1 MAGPVCANCG
11 GPLPPKT
18 GPRGRTAV
26 YCSAACRQRA
36 YRSRRTPEPD
46 VTALITEVGHV
57 ANRLAPQP
65 PDTFLTDLAT
75 LTSRVSRLRRIAQ
88 LTLRA
93 KEENVTEDPVTE
105 IGHEVGDEVAFA
117 GRIEQHQR
125 ELRVHC
131 YRMVG
136 SYDDAEDLVQET
148 FLRAWR
154 GRDGF
159 EGRSSFRAWLYR
171 IATNACLDFLRRNKR
186 VPRPY
191 DPLPGVDQRGEP
203 PQFLPWL
210 QPYPDAQLDEVASA
224 EAEPDEA
231 AESRET
237 VELVFLAAIQHLPPK
252 QRAAVILGDVLGW
265 TAPET
270 ADLLETSVAA
280 VTSAL
285 QRARA
290 TLRERLPR
298 HRGEWARTTEPTE
311 EEQAVLRRYMAAAT
325 GNGDARV
332 MAELLREDVLV
343 TMPPN
348 PLWFSGRD
356 TFLKFVSESL
366 DPASP
371 GYFGEWKHLPTSANR
386 LPAAAGYVRRPG
398 TRIYRAQVL
407 DVLRIEDGKVAE
419 ITAFEPHLFPAFGL
433 PLTLT

>member
-1 MAGPVCANCG
+1 MTGQVCGVCES
-11 GPLPPKT
+11 PLPSKA
-18 GPRGRTAV
+18 GSRGRAAV

-36 YRSRRTPEPD
+36 YRSRRDPAPD
-46 VTALITEVGHV
+46 VDALIAEVGRV
-57 ANRLAPQP
+57 ANRLTPRPAEAL
-65 PDTFLTDLAT
+65 LTDLT
-75 LTSRVSRLRRIAQ
+75 SLTADVGRLRRIAQ
-88 LTLRA
+88 LALRSE
-93 KEENVTEDPVTE
+93 EENVTPEPVTE
-105 IGHEVGDEVAFA
+105 TVDEVDFA
-117 GRIEQHQR
+117 ERIEQHQR

-154 GRDGF
+154 GREGF

-171 IATNACLDFLRRNKR
+171 IATNTCLDFLRRNKR

-191 DPLPGVDQRGEP
+191 DPLPDVDQQGEP
-203 PQFLPWL
+203 PQFMPWL
-210 QPYPDAQLDEVASA
+210 QPFPDDSA
-224 EAEPDEA
+224 EIAET
-231 AESRET
+231 RET
-237 VELVFLAAIQHLPPK
+237 MELVFLAAIQHLPPK
-252 QRAAVILGDVLGW
+252 QRAVVILNDVLGW
-265 TAPET
+265 KAAET
-270 ADLLETSVAA
+270 ADLLETSVAS

-285 QRARA
+285 QRARP
-290 TLRERLPR
+290 TLRERLPER
-298 HRGEWARTTEPTE
+298 RADWVRTAQVTE
-311 EEQAVLRRYMAAAT
+311 EEQAILRRYMAAAT
-325 GNGDARV
+325 GNGDSRV

-356 TFLKFVSESL
+356 VFLDFVAQSL

-371 GYFGEWKHLPTSANR
+371 TYFGEWKHLPTSANR

-398 TRIYRAQVL
+398 TRVYRAQVL
-407 DVLRIEDGKVAE
+407 DVLRIEDGKVVE